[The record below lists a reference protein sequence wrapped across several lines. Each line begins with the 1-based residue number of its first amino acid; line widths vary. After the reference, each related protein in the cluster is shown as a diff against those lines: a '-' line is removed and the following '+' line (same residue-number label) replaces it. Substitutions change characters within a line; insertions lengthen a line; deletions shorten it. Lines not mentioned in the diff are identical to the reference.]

1 MATRGRPQIISDDE
15 LLDAARAVFLEHAVG
30 ATTAAIAKKAR
41 VSESVIFHRYKT
53 KEALFLAVL
62 DREARVPP
70 VLENLEARLGKGVV
84 GDVFFDIGMGVIEQ
98 ARATMPFFMI

>member
-1 MATRGRPQIISDDE
+1 MLTRGRPQTISDDE
-15 LLDAARAVFLEHAVG
+15 LLDAARAIFLEHAVG

-62 DREARVPP
+62 NREARVPP
-70 VLENLEARLGKGVV
+70 ILENLDQLCKGVV
-84 GDVFFDIGMGVIEQ
+84 DDVLFDIGMGVIEQ
-98 ARATMPFFMI
+98 AQ